1 MQTFIPL
8 RTFKP
13 FDSDDEVAAIGSG
26 LIDLTLPKSA
36 WTHAAHFAATIWLLS
51 CRKDLDAARDMPQLI
66 RRYNEATGTVNS
78 DTAGYHETITQ
89 ASIRAARDF
98 LGRNAGN
105 GLFRTCNALVASPL
119 GDPDWLLA
127 YWSRARLFSVAA
139 RRTWVDPD
147 IGPLPF

>member
-1 MQTFIPL
+1 MQTFISL
-8 RTFKP
+8 RAFKP
-13 FDSDDEVAAIGSG
+13 FDSDDEIAAIGSG

-51 CRKDLDAARDMPQLI
+51 CRKDLDAAREMPQLI

-105 GLFRTCNALVASPL
+105 GRISGSTQVLRAATEN
-119 GDPDWLLA
+119 
-127 YWSRARLFSVAA
+127 SRAL
-139 RRTWVDPD
+139 DQ
-147 IGPLPF
+147 

>member
-51 CRKDLDAARDMPQLI
+51 CRNDLDAARDMPQLI
-66 RRYNEATGTVNS
+66 RRYNEATGAMRAMVFAAPAMHWWRPHWAIPTGCWLTGPGRGCS
-78 DTAGYHETITQ
+78 RSQPAGRG
-89 ASIRAARDF
+89 SIPISGHCR
-98 LGRNAGN
+98 
-105 GLFRTCNALVASPL
+105 
-119 GDPDWLLA
+119 
-127 YWSRARLFSVAA
+127 FS
-139 RRTWVDPD
+139 
-147 IGPLPF
+147 